1 MQHQI
6 TLGGTFFQYFVIT
19 SHYSQD
25 QIRKDKTE
33 QHIRIKVFF
42 FIVFYPNVNTQS
54 ETNKQKKLN
63 LNEKLSYTWNLSNK

>member
-1 MQHQI
+1 MFTPFENKKIVQHQI

-19 SHYSQD
+19 SNYSQD

-42 FIVFYPNVNTQS
+42 LLFSI
-54 ETNKQKKLN
+54 LM
-63 LNEKLSYTWNLSNK
+63 

>member
-1 MQHQI
+1 MFTPFENKKNCATSNNTWRNI
-6 TLGGTFFQYFVIT
+6 FQYFVIT

-42 FIVFYPNVNTQS
+42 FIVFILNLNTQS
-54 ETNKQKKLN
+54 ETNKQK
-63 LNEKLSYTWNLSNK
+63 S